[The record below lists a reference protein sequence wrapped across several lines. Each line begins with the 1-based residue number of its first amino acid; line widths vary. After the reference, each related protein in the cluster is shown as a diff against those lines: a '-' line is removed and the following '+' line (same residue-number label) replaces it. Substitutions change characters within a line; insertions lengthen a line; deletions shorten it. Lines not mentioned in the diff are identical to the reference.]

1 MTDQVMVQEQK
12 KIQETQETQETDA
25 SQSVSV
31 YEFPIFALRSTEVT
45 EEFESILLQ
54 ILSDPPTSSD

>member
-12 KIQETQETQETDA
+12 KIQEMQETDA
-25 SQSVSV
+25 SQSISV
-31 YEFPIFALRSTEVT
+31 YEFPSFALRSTEVT

>member
-1 MTDQVMVQEQK
+1 MVEEQK
-12 KIQETQETQETDA
+12 KIQETQEMQETDA
-25 SQSVSV
+25 SQSISV
-31 YEFPIFALRSTEVT
+31 YEFPSFALRSTEVT

>member
-1 MTDQVMVQEQK
+1 MMQEQK
-12 KIQETQETQETDA
+12 ETQELKKIQETQETDA
-25 SQSVSV
+25 SQSISV
-31 YEFPIFALRSTEVT
+31 YEFPSFALRSTEVT

>member
-12 KIQETQETQETDA
+12 KIQETQEMQETDA
-25 SQSVSV
+25 SQSISV
-31 YEFPIFALRSTEVT
+31 YEFPSFALRSTEVT